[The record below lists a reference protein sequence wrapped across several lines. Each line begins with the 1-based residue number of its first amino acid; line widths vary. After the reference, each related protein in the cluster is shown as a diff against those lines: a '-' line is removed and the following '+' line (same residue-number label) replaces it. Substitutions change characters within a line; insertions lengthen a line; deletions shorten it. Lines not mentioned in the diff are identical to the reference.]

1 MKVQWKINWLSNGSR
16 EQKKQKRQIKFSH
29 LRKSERIST
38 YIFSFSPAFQHIF
51 SRVGERWK
59 LRARNLYEKK
69 ALSLTQKINSSL
81 FLTQFP
87 PFSLHRS
94 RIAFPL
100 HIKFSAFSH
109 SLAGVRRPKII
120 HNLLYFSRC
129 IRVLYI
135 VHVPSLHLHT
145 YRFSWSLSLLMI
157 MKPPSNLRPGQL
169 EVCKQKKKAQTIF
182 FLFVEQQQQFGAR
195 TLSISMQV
203 HEYESFSLSLS
214 LLLSA
219 NHLLLVSFSVF
230 SSKFWALPSIARG
243 GKVVLRRFFVMSFVI
258 SRSLLAQSW
267 VHLKL
272 WNLLQRDRKREKF
285 ICMPDYCGSPWHRW
299 MLMKARRRDAKKS

>member
-1 MKVQWKINWLSNGSR
+1 MEAGSR
-16 EQKKQKRQIKFSH
+16 KNRNDKLNFLIWENPN
-29 LRKSERIST
+29 E
-38 YIFSFSPAFQHIF
+38 FQRIF
-51 SRVGERWK
+51 SRFLLLFSIFSLVLANDENSEQEICMK
-59 LRARNLYEKK
+59 KK

-145 YRFSWSLSLLMI
+145 YRFSCSLSLLMI
-157 MKPPSNLRPGQL
+157 MKPPSNLRPGQF
-169 EVCKQKKKAQTIF
+169 EVSKQKKKGTNNF
-182 FLFVEQQQQFGAR
+182 FPLCRTTATVWRTNTFHFNAGAR
-195 TLSISMQV
+195 V
-203 HEYESFSLSLS
+203 RVVFSLSRS
-214 LLLSA
+214 FSQPTTCY
-219 NHLLLVSFSVF
+219 LLVFLFFQANSELCQALLRAEKSFY
-230 SSKFWALPSIARG
+230 
-243 GKVVLRRFFVMSFVI
+243 VV
-258 SRSLLAQSW
+258 SL
-267 VHLKL
+267 
-272 WNLLQRDRKREKF
+272 
-285 ICMPDYCGSPWHRW
+285 
-299 MLMKARRRDAKKS
+299 